1 MIERKLAG
9 FQQHGSE
16 KDERASEGDGQR
28 SEVRGIGRISR
39 ACIGHEK
46 VWEGFSGT

>member
-9 FQQHGSE
+9 FLNPVYQQHGSE

-39 ACIGHEK
+39 ACIGHE
-46 VWEGFSGT
+46 